1 MSLDRMKRNSRKEAN
16 MDGQMVQCGAD
27 LQEID
32 KRVTGFLESGGKNA
46 PADEKAKQ
54 LLLVRLAW
62 ERRCRFCA
70 EEQIQSA
77 LEAGATQDEVA
88 QVLLMTLA
96 RGKWVLD

>member
-1 MSLDRMKRNSRKEAN
+1 
-16 MDGQMVQCGAD
+16 MDLQRAPCGAD

-32 KRVTGFLESGGKNA
+32 RRLTEFLESRGENV

-54 LLLVRLAW
+54 LLLVGSAW
-62 ERRCRFCA
+62 VRRCRFCA

-88 QVLLMTLA
+88 EVVLMSLA
-96 RGKWVLD
+96 RAKEVVD